1 MQNNK
6 NANMEPYV
14 VVLILSYNGKY
25 LLEEA
30 IPSYLVNDYSHF
42 DIVVID
48 NGSKDGTK
56 EWVEKNY
63 PQVKVLRTE
72 KNLGYSGG
80 FNFGLNY
87 AFNEQ
92 NADYVLITNNDVKA
106 DHKMISALVETAVT
120 DDKIGFTIGKTY
132 LYDRPNVLQSVGRGE
147 DPINWHGQHIGF
159 NQVDNGQYDKI
170 EERPFCDDIHW
181 LINRKVYA
189 KTGSYDTN
197 FKFQAEDFDWQVRAK
212 QAGFKIVFTPYAKI
226 WHKYSATIG
235 KNSSF
240 RLYYDFRN
248 LSIVIM
254 KYREI
259 EFIKKHL
266 RSKLH
271 DLLWLSFKHIL
282 KLKWMHVIRAWAGFL
297 SAIHWGLKNKKFN
310 PNMFL

>member
-1 MQNNK
+1 MNK
-6 NANMEPYV
+6 PKV
-14 VVLILSYNGKY
+14 IVLVLSYNGKHLLDHSVSSY
-25 LLEEA
+25 LL
-30 IPSYLVNDYSHF
+30 NDYKNF
-42 DIVVID
+42 EVVVID
-48 NGSKDGTK
+48 NGSVDGTK
-56 EWVEKNY
+56 EYVENKY
-63 PQVKVLRTE
+63 PQVKLIRTE

-80 FNFGLNY
+80 FNFGLKY
-87 AFNEQ
+87 AFDEQ

-106 DHKMISALVETAVT
+106 DSKMISALVETAVT

-132 LYDRPNVLQSVGRGE
+132 LYDNPTVLQSVGRGE
-147 DPINWHGQHIGF
+147 DPINWHSQHIGF
-159 NQVDNGQYDKI
+159 NEKDIGQYDKVD
-170 EERPFCDDIHW
+170 ERPFCDDIHW
-181 LINRKVYA
+181 LVNRKVYEE
-189 KTGSYDTN
+189 TGGYDTI

-212 QAGFKIVFTPYAKI
+212 QAGFKIYFTPYAKI

-271 DLLWLSFKHIL
+271 DLLWLSFKNIL
-282 KLKWMHVIRAWAGFL
+282 KLKWGHVIRAWAGFL
-297 SAIHWGLKNKKFN
+297 SAVYWGFKNKKLSLRKL
-310 PNMFL
+310 FL